1 MPPRILLATFDGGG
15 NLPPL
20 VAIARELVNRGDEVR
35 VIAGTFVP
43 GGPPSARLRDALEHV
58 GCEVANLA
66 APTGAGEPPSTE
78 SVVADIPREFV
89 LLQGLV
95 MFASLASHWALA
107 VSTEILGTAAGRHPR
122 GCVPAGCRVRRR
134 GGGFPYVVLQHTI
147 LDHRLLPPAM
157 TGDASADSSGY
168 RDVFA
173 KAALPH
179 LNEARDHL
187 GLPHTTDAMEWE
199 LAAAGLLVLTSPA
212 FDDVPEHLPPTWR
225 YTGAVLDDPSLSS
238 TWDSPWPVDD
248 ARPLVVASST
258 TTGLAAVWRPAIT
271 SIIEAC
277 VDLPIRVLLT
287 IGTHLQPSDFPHH
300 ENICIR
306 DRVPHDAVLPQAA
319 MIISQCGHGTVM
331 AALRQ
336 GVPIV
341 CIPGFGDQPE
351 VAARIVQRGAGV
363 RLRTR
368 PSPEDVRAAVSTLLT
383 DPSYRQAAARLGD
396 IISRERGAFVAANAI
411 EAALRE

>member
-1 MPPRILLATFDGGG
+1 MPPRILLVTFDGGG

-20 VAIARELVNRGDEVR
+20 VGIARELVDRGDEVR

-43 GGPPSARLRDALEHV
+43 GGSPSTRLRDALERV

-78 SVVADIPREFV
+78 SVIADIPREFV

-107 VSTEILGTAAGRHPR
+107 VSTEISKWRPDVILVDVCLPGVAFAAEAAD
-122 GCVPAGCRVRRR
+122 C
-134 GGGFPYVVLQHTI
+134 PYVVLQHTI

-157 TGDASADSSGY
+157 TGDASADSSSY
-168 RDVFA
+168 REVFA

-179 LNEARDHL
+179 LNKARDHL
-187 GLPHTTDAMEWE
+187 GLRHTTDAMEWE
-199 LAAAGLLVLTSPA
+199 LAAARLLVLTSPA
-212 FDDVPEHLPPTWR
+212 FDDVPKHLPPTWR
-225 YTGAVLDDPSLSS
+225 YTGAILEDPSVSS
-238 TWDSPWPVDD
+238 TWDSPWPADD

-258 TTGLAAVWRPAIT
+258 TTGLAAIWRPAIA

-277 VDLPIRVLLT
+277 ADLPIRLLLT
-287 IGTHLQPSDFPHH
+287 IGTHLQPSDFPQH

-331 AALRQ
+331 AALRH

-363 RLRTR
+363 QLRTR
-368 PSPEDVRAAVSTLLT
+368 PSSEDVRATVSTLLT

-411 EAALRE
+411 EAALRA